1 MRLFIH
7 FVAALLIL
15 QVSDLTGQAWEG
27 VVSMR
32 VSTSPE
38 KIAWLTIKD
47 DKSVMEMQLDSVQT
61 IKLIKDRGAA
71 TTTVLRTNHDWKYGY
86 RSRILY
92 GDEKHVLTVNPNTSM
107 VQLSVTDEER
117 YIGAYR
123 CVLVKI
129 KSPKATAEAWVTTET
144 GMQLSS
150 CFPHFLGDGT
160 DADLYALREVA
171 DQEGLIMSYHEILE
185 GDTTETYIEVTAE
198 EREIMMSAFAIDPG
212 FVVLDEAGVKRLYA
226 EAQSDPMKKVQ
237 WEQFRQIFGNK

>member
-1 MRLFIH
+1 MRFFIH

-15 QVSDLTGQAWEG
+15 HVPDLTGQVWEG

-38 KIAWLTIKD
+38 KIAWLTLKD
-47 DKSVMEMQLDSVQT
+47 DKSVMEMQLDSGQT

-71 TTTVLRTNHDWKYGY
+71 TTTVLRTNNDLKYGY
-86 RSRILY
+86 RSSILY
-92 GDEKHVLTVNPNTSM
+92 GDDKHVITVNPNTSK
-107 VQLSVTDEER
+107 VQLTVTDEER
-117 YIGAYR
+117 YIGQYR
-123 CVLVKI
+123 CTLVKI
-129 KSPKATAEAWVTTET
+129 KSPKATAEAWVTKET

-171 DQEGLIMSYHEILE
+171 DQEGLIMSYHEVLE
-185 GDTTETYIEVTAE
+185 GTATETYIEVTAE
-198 EREIMMSAFAIDPG
+198 EKEIMTTAFAIEPG

-226 EAQSDPMKKVQ
+226 EAQSDPLKKIQ
-237 WEQFRQIFGNK
+237 WEEFRQIFGNK